1 MSAMG
6 GGRGSVEEF
15 GKALRDTL
23 DDIRMLGLGA
33 GRAGRGLLELTGT
46 SFALNTAMLA
56 GQRFARDVAFGTGED
71 VLRFGPGQFQN
82 ALTSNALRA
91 AAAVPMD
98 PLQAG
103 SLQRPI
109 EQTFNRLGGI
119 TGPIARA
126 TGSGD
131 AVSEETRRELVGFL
145 KRQEFAAE
153 RDALR
158 NQNLQLEFTGE
169 EVQRRGGGPG
179 SFMGMPSNPAAFF
192 MRMFG
197 VSAR

>member
-91 AAAVPMD
+91 AAAIPMD

-109 EQTFNRLGGI
+109 EASGNRLSGI

-126 TGSGD
+126 GGE
-131 AVSEETRRELVGFL
+131 VSDETRRELLAFL
-145 KRQEFAAE
+145 GRQEFAAE
-153 RDALR
+153 RDARR
-158 NQNLQLEFTGE
+158 NAELQLEFSGE
-169 EVQRRGGGPG
+169 AVNRAGGGQG
-179 SFMGMPSNPAAFF
+179 AFMSMPSNPAAFF